1 MRSRKTCRAGAEVS
15 LGPAVRMS
23 TLSAM
28 IHAGNTSST
37 HGDIPMP
44 IISTAAAASPATV
57 SQRDTIWVRRAM
69 VTVLSVNTAAIR
81 IE

>member
-1 MRSRKTCRAGAEVS
+1 MPLPAAGAT
-15 LGPAVRMS
+15 RIS
-23 TLSAM
+23 TLRAR
-28 IHAGNTSST
+28 IQAGNTSST

-44 IISTAAAASPATV
+44 IISTSAHTRPALV